1 MVNPL
6 LGMNVFLDSQ
16 LRGQEDGGE
25 KAQVRNQGF
34 WLIALSGESCWTP
47 VLLCTLTRVGNELR
61 RERGETVLGMSL
73 EYDLLQNTIAS
84 ALQGFNLS
92 RHSLSKS

>member
-6 LGMNVFLDSQ
+6 LEINVFLVSH

-34 WLIALSGESCWTP
+34 LLIGLSRESCWTQ
-47 VLLCTLTRVGNELR
+47 VLLGTPAHVGYGLCR
-61 RERGETVLGMSL
+61 GKGETLLAVSL
-73 EYDLLQNTIAS
+73 EYNLLLSAIAS

-92 RHSLSKS
+92 SYSLS